1 MKFATKL
8 MVVPYVNKLEDP
20 VDKYLFDLDIEMS
33 EILERKDISIEEK
46 LSLYNQALQKFMY
59 KNTSKNIE
67 VIHKPREILETEQN
81 TIHKKMKKKPPVQ
94 VKKEVKDEFNFKK
107 EIKPEYFINQLDEPI
122 KIDSSGDNSPLKNDQ
137 KLKRQKIK
145 QNKNAPIIKR
155 TQPILPV
162 QSDQSDEDNTAITRN
177 KSKQYHIPLQGDNN
191 WQMTTNNRQGGD
203 GFKWLSK
210 KFF

>member
-20 VDKYLFDLDIEMS
+20 VDKYLFGLDIEMS

-67 VIHKPREILETEQN
+67 VIHKPREILETEQ
-81 TIHKKMKKKPPVQ
+81 IPIQKKIKKKPAVQ
-94 VKKEVKDEFNFKK
+94 LKKEVKNEFNFKK
-107 EIKPEYFINQLDEPI
+107 EIKPEFFFNQSDEPI
-122 KIDSSGDNSPLKNDQ
+122 KTDSQGDDSPAKSSKKQ
-137 KLKRQKIK
+137 KREKIK
-145 QNKNAPIIKR
+145 QFKNAPIIER
-155 TQPILPV
+155 SQPILPL

-177 KSKQYHIPLQGDNN
+177 KSKQYHIPLLGDNN
-191 WQMTTNNRQGGD
+191 WQMTTNRKQGGE
-203 GFKWLSK
+203 GLKWLSK